1 MVLSYPQAA
10 YETSGPSISMALS
23 LSVATIGLRGQRIP
37 EPPHVAE
44 IVPATVSVSDVS
56 GKTVYLTEGDLSR
69 LPPQTVN
76 AIDYG
81 MPTTFEGVLLKDVL
95 AKADAAWREFPPH
108 SGILLFGGGRQGR
121 IRCRF
126 LLGGTQFDRYGRSVV
141 RRHEAR
147 WKAISA
153 MDGPFQLVVPGR
165 NERWVRQLTGL
176 KIQQM
181 K

>member
-1 MVLSYPQAA
+1 MKRVALIFSV
-10 YETSGPSISMALS
+10 ALS
-23 LSVATIGLRGQRIP
+23 ASFAAIGLQRPQIAH
-37 EPPHVAE
+37 PPHVAE

-81 MPTTFEGVLLKDVL
+81 MPTTFEGVLLKDVI
-95 AKADAAWREFPPH
+95 AKADLPLGEKFHRTAASYCLVAE
-108 SGILLFGGGRQGR
+108 GRDGYFAAFSWAELSSTDMGEALYVVTRRDGR
-121 IRCRF
+121 P
-126 LLGGTQFDRYGRSVV
+126 L
-141 RRHEAR
+141 
-147 WKAISA
+147 SA